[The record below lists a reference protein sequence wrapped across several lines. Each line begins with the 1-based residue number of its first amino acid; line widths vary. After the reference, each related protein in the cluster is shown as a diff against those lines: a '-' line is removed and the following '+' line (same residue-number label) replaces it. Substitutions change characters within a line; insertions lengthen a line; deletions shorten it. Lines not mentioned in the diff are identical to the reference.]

1 MIILGLDMER
11 GEIFSS
17 VFIFALVALLSGF
30 YLNVLF
36 LLMRTR
42 SSFGGIKKIKE
53 LKLNMSQLDSD
64 KYYKIKDKL
73 WAK

>member
-17 VFIFALVALLSGF
+17 VFIFVLVALLSGF
-30 YLNVLF
+30 YSLVLF

-42 SSFGGIKKIKE
+42 SSFGGVKKIKE

-73 WAK
+73 